1 MKRDIETHSGSW
13 HGFMV
18 QRLHLKGNDLMVYGV
33 IHQYSYQGEMGFFGS
48 LAYLCEIT
56 GATKKGI
63 YKNLKSLEQK
73 GLITKSVIYENNVRK
88 CIYRAVVTISN
99 YEDYEMQDD
108 HVVCVAEENNSD
120 DSVLD
125 SGGGVLSTPGYGTEY
140 TGGGVLSTPKYK
152 YKYNNNN
159 NNNNNINNIGDS
171 SEPDDNVV
179 VVQKMAKEYGLKIKA
194 KDAIAIL
201 KVADNNLTR
210 VKKALDVLSEQKKK
224 ITNITGWLITAII
237 DDYELAKKPYD
248 LANKFH
254 NFEER
259 KNDYDELERRLL
271 GY

>member
-1 MKRDIETHSGSW
+1 MSTTFRVHKNKNYTVMSNYHLSDVNLSLKAVGLMSKMLSLPDDWDYSINGLAAISKDGVKSVRSALKELEENGYLVRTRINGEGGKYIYNYDIYECPIQVAKDEPYT
-13 HGFMV
+13 
-18 QRLHLKGNDLMVYGV
+18 QKGNAVPY
-33 IHQYSYQGEMGFFGS
+33 
-48 LAYLCEIT
+48 T
-56 GATKKGI
+56 
-63 YKNLKSLEQK
+63 QK
-73 GLITKSVIYENNVRK
+73 GHAVKGAQLNTNKLNTNN
-88 CIYRAVVTISN
+88 I
-99 YEDYEMQDD
+99 
-108 HVVCVAEENNSD
+108 
-120 DSVLD
+120 
-125 SGGGVLSTPGYGTEY
+125 
-140 TGGGVLSTPKYK
+140 
-152 YKYNNNN
+152 N

-201 KVADNNLTR
+201 KVSDNNLTR

-248 LANKFH
+248 LTNKFH